1 MRFGFLT
8 LALIITI
15 VAGAA
20 PIALV
25 KAQQPRNQSQ
35 SQEGLSPG
43 QKKSLSRYGPED
55 LFPSGEDSRSRGAV
69 QGGQGGRR
77 RGTPTPTPSSP
88 PSRQAATSAAAQPT
102 VTQTPATS
110 AQQPS
115 VATPSATIPA
125 PTLAAGIQQSPLNQ
139 EDSPGKI
146 ASKWAAPILILM
158 ALIVSGALIFT
169 LTKLF
174 EKIREGSSG

>member
-8 LALIITI
+8 LALILT
-15 VAGAA
+15 VFASAM

-43 QKKSLSRYGPED
+43 QKKTLSKYGPEEIFGVGGD
-55 LFPSGEDSRSRGAV
+55 ESRSRGAV
-69 QGGQGGRR
+69 QGSRQQR

-88 PSRQAATSAAAQPT
+88 PQRQSTTSAAAQPAA
-102 VTQTPATS
+102 TQPPVTS
-110 AQQPS
+110 AQQPA
-115 VATPSATIPA
+115 VATPTATIPA
-125 PTLAAGIQQSPLNQ
+125 PTLAAGLQQSPLNQ

-146 ASKWAAPILILM
+146 DSKWAAPILILM